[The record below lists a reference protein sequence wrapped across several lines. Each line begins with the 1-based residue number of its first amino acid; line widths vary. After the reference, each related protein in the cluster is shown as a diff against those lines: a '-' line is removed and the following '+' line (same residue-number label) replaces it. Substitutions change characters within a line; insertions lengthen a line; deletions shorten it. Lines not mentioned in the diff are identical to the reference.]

1 MKTLKVWMV
10 VTVMLAI
17 CAPSF
22 GYVLV
27 YNTISRIKAIDSV
40 AETITR
46 VAVRGYLVLDI
57 NDANGDVNDAYWLLY
72 GKDNYGDKVYT
83 VEGLDPVMTI
93 EGTYASIYATTGGGW
108 IATVVGKRT
117 YKDIGVAAGK
127 QVIAYSLSGNFIIE
141 EGGAVINMDQFL
153 TGSGAMGVTLNSIK
167 TKAANLASASVDDTL
182 TTLTD
187 ALDTLLYTPL

>member
-10 VTVMLAI
+10 VTVMLAV

-27 YNTISRIKAIDSV
+27 YNTLSRVKAVDSV

-83 VEGLDPVMTI
+83 VEGLDPVMTVN
-93 EGTYASIYATTGGGW
+93 GTYESIYATTGGGW

-117 YKDIGVAAGK
+117 YKNVGLATK
-127 QVIAYSLSGNFIIE
+127 QLIAYSMTGNFIIE
-141 EGGAVINMDQFL
+141 EGGAVLNMDQFL
-153 TGSGAMGVTLNSIK
+153 TGSGTMGVTLNSTK
-167 TKAANLASASVDDTL
+167 TKAANLASESISDVVDDI
-182 TTLTD
+182 TT
-187 ALDTLLYTPL
+187 ALETAGYN

>member
-1 MKTLKVWMV
+1 MKNLKVWMV
-10 VTVMLAI
+10 VTVMLAV

-27 YNTISRIKAIDSV
+27 YNTISRAKAIDSV

-93 EGTYASIYATTGGGW
+93 DGTYAEHLYYNRRW
-108 IATVVGKRT
+108 
-117 YKDIGVAAGK
+117 
-127 QVIAYSLSGNFIIE
+127 
-141 EGGAVINMDQFL
+141 
-153 TGSGAMGVTLNSIK
+153 MGCDCCRQKNV
-167 TKAANLASASVDDTL
+167 
-182 TTLTD
+182 
-187 ALDTLLYTPL
+187 

>member
-1 MKTLKVWMV
+1 MKNLKVWMV
-10 VTVMLAI
+10 ITVMLAV

-27 YNTISRIKAIDSV
+27 YNTLSRIKAIDSV

-57 NDANGDVNDAYWLLY
+57 NDAGDVNDAYWLLY

-93 EGTYASIYATTGGGW
+93 QGTYASIYATTGGGW
-108 IATVVGKRT
+108 VATVVGKRT
-117 YKDIGVAAGK
+117 FKNVGLTDK
-127 QVIAYSLSGNFIIE
+127 QLIAYSMTGNFIIE
-141 EGGAVINMDQFL
+141 EGGAVLNMDQFL
-153 TGSGAMGVTLNSIK
+153 TGSGTMGVTLNSTK
-167 TKAANLASASVDDTL
+167 TKAANLASKSVDETL
-182 TTLTD
+182 TVLTD